1 MQNEWLLDVLSD
13 LKSFAA
19 ANGLPKLTA
28 QLDQTRAVAVI
39 EMSSCQMVANGM
51 MRTDE
56 KRAESDSRTGSTRL
70 RA

>member
-19 ANGLPKLTA
+19 ANGLPKLAA
-28 QLDQTRAVAVI
+28 QLDRTRAVAVT
-39 EMSSCQMVANGM
+39 EMSSCQIVANGM
-51 MRTDE
+51 TRTDE
-56 KRAESDSRTGSTRL
+56 KRADPDSRTGSSRL